1 MRAQYEVEDRG
12 ESEGVDVAA
21 GLPRPARVDVAEVP
35 GAGADGGADSSA
47 QLPGPAARDGGGASR
62 APALPGEESH
72 GLEVP
77 PGDEAGLGG
86 GRAGLTPGRLWAE
99 VVTVSQGG
107 VVVAG
112 VTLET
117 SHQPHLAGENKDQ
130 PAKDW
135 ACCHGKSVC
144 CNLINYTVTSV
155 QLHIECCLH

>member
-86 GRAGLTPGRLWAE
+86 GRAALPPPGLRAE
-99 VVTVSQGG
+99 LATVGLGG

-112 VTLET
+112 VALET
-117 SHQPHLAGENKDQ
+117 SHHPPGAAEEQHQPG
-130 PAKDW
+130 
-135 ACCHGKSVC
+135 
-144 CNLINYTVTSV
+144 
-155 QLHIECCLH
+155 